1 MRYSQPSRPES
12 RLRASRDNSGSPSPT
27 CEKCWRQNLE
37 DLENANNVS
46 CILSDHRERVYGHSG
61 ERHYRERNGLFRK
74 VWNILGQ
81 IYYPKATCDSAFAF
95 EANTEP
101 GQFVPVHVHPTQ
113 DEFIL
118 MQEGILDLKLDGVW
132 VQAKVGDLVRLLRGI
147 PHGYFNK
154 SNKPARAFFWVS
166 PTRKLEALFDK
177 LHGLTDP
184 AEVVAISSQHE
195 VDFMPPEAN
204 D

>member
-1 MRYSQPSRPES
+1 M
-12 RLRASRDNSGSPSPT
+12 LAL
-27 CEKCWRQNLE
+27 EKGITL
-37 DLENANNVS
+37 D
-46 CILSDHRERVYGHSG
+46 G
-61 ERHYRERNGLFRK
+61 EGYAGI

-81 IYYPKATCDSAFAF
+81 VYYPKAVCADTFAF
-95 EANTEP
+95 EANSLP

-118 MQEGILDLKLDGVW
+118 LQEGILDLKLDGVW
-132 VQAKVGDLVRLLRGI
+132 TQAKPGDLIRMPRGI

-154 SNKPARAFFWVS
+154 SDKPSRALFWVS
-166 PTRKLEALFDK
+166 PMGKLEALFK
-177 LHGLTDP
+177 ALHGLTDP
-184 AEVVAISSQHE
+184 AEVVAISAKHD

>member
-1 MRYSQPSRPES
+1 MEHPGPDLLSQSNLRF
-12 RLRASRDNSGSPSPT
+12 RLRLRGEHRARAVRAGSCSS
-27 CEKCWRQNLE
+27 
-37 DLENANNVS
+37 NAG
-46 CILSDHRERVYGHSG
+46 R
-61 ERHYRERNGLFRK
+61 
-74 VWNILGQ
+74 
-81 IYYPKATCDSAFAF
+81 
-95 EANTEP
+95 
-101 GQFVPVHVHPTQ
+101 VHP
-113 DEFIL
+113 DA
-118 MQEGILDLKLDGVW
+118 GILDLKLDGVW
-132 VQAKVGDLVRLLRGI
+132 VQAKVGDLVRLPRGI